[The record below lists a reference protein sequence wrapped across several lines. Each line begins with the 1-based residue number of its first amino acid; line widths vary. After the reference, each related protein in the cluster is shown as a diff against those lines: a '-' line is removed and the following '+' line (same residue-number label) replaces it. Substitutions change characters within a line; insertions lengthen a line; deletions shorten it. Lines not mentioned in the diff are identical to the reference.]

1 MIHDVLPSFSFD
13 TSSAAAGDV
22 TQSTKLRLNREFS
35 LRSRAARSGFRQ
47 RAIRARLVSNRID
60 CMPSYQTVV
69 LERHPAGYAV
79 LMLNRPEK
87 LNALSMELRGEL
99 VAAIEELRRDPAV
112 RVLILTGAGR
122 AFCAGLD
129 LNELSKAESNSARA
143 FELDAVAALLKFEGP
158 VIGAI
163 NGVAATGGFEIAMAC
178 DILLVST
185 EAQFVDTHAKV
196 GLLPGWGLSVRLP
209 RRIGLH
215 RAKEL
220 AFTARFVS
228 AAEAAD
234 WGLVNRVVPPEE
246 LLGQARAMA
255 EQMLAVVP
263 ETLVKYKK
271 LLDSSFGRPADEAL
285 VSERAAATAA
295 NATVDRAAIPGR
307 WARGRGRS

>member
-1 MIHDVLPSFSFD
+1 
-13 TSSAAAGDV
+13 
-22 TQSTKLRLNREFS
+22 
-35 LRSRAARSGFRQ
+35 
-47 RAIRARLVSNRID
+47 
-60 CMPSYQTVV
+60 MPSYQTVV
-69 LERHPAGYAV
+69 LERYPAGYAV
-79 LMLNRPEK
+79 LTLNRPEK
-87 LNALSMELRGEL
+87 LNALSMELRSEL
-99 VAAIEELRRDPAV
+99 VAALEELRRDPAV

-163 NGVAATGGFEIAMAC
+163 NGVVATGGFEIAMAC
-178 DILLVST
+178 DILLAST
-185 EAQFVDTHAKV
+185 EAQFADTHAKV

-228 AAEAAD
+228 AAEAAE

-285 VSERAAATAA
+285 VRERAAATAA

>member
-1 MIHDVLPSFSFD
+1 
-13 TSSAAAGDV
+13 
-22 TQSTKLRLNREFS
+22 
-35 LRSRAARSGFRQ
+35 
-47 RAIRARLVSNRID
+47 
-60 CMPSYQTVV
+60 MPSYQTVV

-129 LNELSKAESNSARA
+129 LNELSKAEGNSARA

-178 DILLVST
+178 DILLAST
-185 EAQFVDTHAKV
+185 EAQFADTHAKV

-228 AAEAAD
+228 AAEAAE

-263 ETLVKYKK
+263 EILVKYKK
-271 LLDSSFGRPADEAL
+271 LLDTGFGRPAGEAL
-285 VSERAAATAA
+285 VSERATATAT
-295 NATVDRAAIPGR
+295 NGTVDRAAIPGR

>member
-1 MIHDVLPSFSFD
+1 
-13 TSSAAAGDV
+13 
-22 TQSTKLRLNREFS
+22 
-35 LRSRAARSGFRQ
+35 
-47 RAIRARLVSNRID
+47 
-60 CMPSYQTVV
+60 MPSYQTVV

-143 FELDAVAALLKFEGP
+143 FDLDAVAALLKFEGP

-178 DILLVST
+178 DILLAST
-185 EAQFVDTHAKV
+185 EAQFADTHAKV

-228 AAEAAD
+228 AAEAAE

-246 LLGQARAMA
+246 LLSQARAMA

-263 ETLVKYKK
+263 EILVKYKK
-271 LLDSSFGRPADEAL
+271 LLDSGFGKPAGEAL
-285 VSERAAATAA
+285 VSERAAATET

-307 WARGRGRS
+307 WARGRGNR

>member
-1 MIHDVLPSFSFD
+1 MP
-13 TSSAAAGDV
+13 
-22 TQSTKLRLNREFS
+22 QSYR
-35 LRSRAARSGFRQ
+35 
-47 RAIRARLVSNRID
+47 
-60 CMPSYQTVV
+60 TVV

-79 LMLNRPEK
+79 LVLNRPEK

-99 VAAIEELRRDPAV
+99 VAAIEELRHDPAV

-129 LNELSKAESNSARA
+129 LNELSKAQSNSARA
-143 FELDAVAALLKFEGP
+143 FELDAVEALLKFEGP

-178 DILLVST
+178 DILLAST
-185 EAQFVDTHAKV
+185 EAQFADTHAKV

-255 EQMLAVVP
+255 EQILAVVP
-263 ETLVKYKK
+263 EILVKYKK
-271 LLDSSFGRPADEAL
+271 LLDAGFERPAGEAL
-285 VSERAAATAA
+285 VSERAVATAT

-307 WARGRGRS
+307 WARGCGRS

>member
-1 MIHDVLPSFSFD
+1 M
-13 TSSAAAGDV
+13 
-22 TQSTKLRLNREFS
+22 Q
-35 LRSRAARSGFRQ
+35 
-47 RAIRARLVSNRID
+47 
-60 CMPSYQTVV
+60 SYQTVV

-79 LMLNRPEK
+79 LMLNRPQK

-178 DILLVST
+178 DILIAST
-185 EAQFVDTHAKV
+185 EAQFADTHAKV

-220 AFTARFVS
+220 AFTARFAS
-228 AAEAAD
+228 AAEAAE

-255 EQMLAVVP
+255 EQMLAAVP
-263 ETLVKYKK
+263 EILVQYKK
-271 LLDSSFGRPADEAL
+271 LLDTGFGRPAGEAL
-285 VSERAAATAA
+285 VSERAAATET
-295 NATVDRAAIPGR
+295 NAKVDRAAIPGR

>member
-1 MIHDVLPSFSFD
+1 
-13 TSSAAAGDV
+13 
-22 TQSTKLRLNREFS
+22 
-35 LRSRAARSGFRQ
+35 
-47 RAIRARLVSNRID
+47 
-60 CMPSYQTVV
+60 MPSYQTVV

-79 LMLNRPEK
+79 LTLNRPEK
-87 LNALSMELRGEL
+87 LNALSMELRSEL

-143 FELDAVAALLKFEGP
+143 FELDAVEALLKFEGP

-178 DILLVST
+178 DILLAST
-185 EAQFVDTHAKV
+185 QAQFADTHAKV

-228 AAEAAD
+228 AAEAAE

-255 EQMLAVVP
+255 QQMLAVVP
-263 ETLVKYKK
+263 EILVKYKK
-271 LLDSSFGRPADEAL
+271 LLDAGFGRPAGEAL
-285 VSERAAATAA
+285 VSERAAAMAA

-307 WARGRGRS
+307 WARGRENR

>member
-1 MIHDVLPSFSFD
+1 MP
-13 TSSAAAGDV
+13 
-22 TQSTKLRLNREFS
+22 QSYR
-35 LRSRAARSGFRQ
+35 
-47 RAIRARLVSNRID
+47 
-60 CMPSYQTVV
+60 TVV

-79 LMLNRPEK
+79 LVLNRPEK

-129 LNELSKAESNSARA
+129 LNELSKAEGNSARA

-178 DILLVST
+178 DILLAST
-185 EAQFVDTHAKV
+185 EAQFADTHAKV

-228 AAEAAD
+228 AAEAAE

-263 ETLVKYKK
+263 EILVNYKK
-271 LLDSSFGRPADEAL
+271 LLDTGFGRPAGEAL
-285 VSERAAATAA
+285 VSERATATAT
-295 NATVDRAAIPGR
+295 NGTVDRAAIPGR